1 MSIPK
6 FAMIKDYL
14 IQKIERGDMEPGQR
28 VPSENQLA
36 EQFSVSRMTARKA
49 LREMAD
55 QGFLVRTQ
63 GLGSFVADARP
74 MSSMLEIR
82 NIADEIRSRG
92 HRYDCEVIELA
103 AKSASGQIAIL
114 LELPEGAEVFY
125 SQLLHLENDAP
136 VQLEQRYVNPLF
148 APEYL
153 EQDFKQQT
161 PNVYLREVAPLSEA
175 DHIVEAVCVTEAV
188 AKHLGINVQE
198 PCLKITRRTFSKV
211 RVEQG
216 AVSVAYLTHPGS
228 RYRLGGHLDF

>member
-1 MSIPK
+1 
-6 FAMIKDYL
+6 
-14 IQKIERGDMEPGQR
+14 
-28 VPSENQLA
+28 
-36 EQFSVSRMTARKA
+36 
-49 LREMAD
+49 
-55 QGFLVRTQ
+55 
-63 GLGSFVADARP
+63 

-175 DHIVEAVCVTEAV
+175 DHVVEAVCVNEAV
-188 AKHLGINVQE
+188 AKHLNINTQE